1 MLEHEKTVL
10 DNVEIEKDED
20 SEEDFLLEPRIK
32 VAQILPKKS
41 NVRAFLFNSKTYALS
56 FWIPITISNTIKII
70 TGFQNMYL

>member
-56 FWIPITISNTIKII
+56 F
-70 TGFQNMYL
+70 